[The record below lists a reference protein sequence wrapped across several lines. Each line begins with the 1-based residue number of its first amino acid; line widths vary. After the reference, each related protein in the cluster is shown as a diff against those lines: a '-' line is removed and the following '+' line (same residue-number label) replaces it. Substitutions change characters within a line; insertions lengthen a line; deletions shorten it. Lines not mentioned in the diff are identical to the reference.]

1 MLIDILKDPRFD
13 NVFSF
18 LMGVFIILLIKPICK
33 GDSCF
38 TYKAPPMKEIN
49 EKAYKI
55 GDTCYKFVPK
65 ETKCPAIGVIEPF
78 QWSAASASASTA
90 SSQ

>member
-1 MLIDILKDPRFD
+1 MLADILKDPRFD
-13 NVFSF
+13 VVFSF

-49 EKAYKI
+49 EHAYKI
-55 GDTCYKFVPK
+55 GDICYKFVPK
-65 ETKCPAIGVIEPF
+65 ESKCPAMGVIEPF
-78 QWSAASASASTA
+78 QWSAASTA
-90 SSQ
+90 SGQ